1 MTFEG
6 LRRALE
12 RRAPGRWE
20 LYRKTSH
27 SRERDTCRGI
37 SRIAER
43 SEEGWA
49 ARWWEGN
56 TEEPAAALRFAA
68 ASSAEMLAAAIE
80 DAARLPA
87 GGDPVPDLPA
97 RGRKSPAPEA
107 PAPIE
112 DPPDLGPALSAA
124 ISAAS
129 AGTSSLATLAI
140 RVGVAHERIANAN
153 GLDVSQALTA
163 ADGVA
168 SAIATNTR
176 ETGKG
181 KGSSAAARA
190 AFRFDPARP
199 DVERLARRLAD
210 ASLLPLSGRAA
221 PFRTGQWLLEPAV
234 AAAVLAAVAP
244 AFCGG
249 RGPSW
254 LSRETAASPG
264 VRIVDDAGAEAAW
277 DGEGVA
283 TRRMLL
289 VESGEVVAR
298 LYDLRSGKAAG
309 RPSTGHGARPS
320 FREPP
325 RCEPRKIFF
334 EGSQP
339 AAAESLLSS
348 VRRGLVARALTAP
361 VRVDLAGDR
370 YEVEF
375 TGVSVIA
382 GREQNPVAGARASGR
397 ISELLRRIE
406 GVGSD
411 LQFFPMPF
419 LAGSGTVLVGRAAFD

>member
-20 LYRKTSH
+20 LYRKTSR
-27 SRERDTCRGI
+27 SRERDTSRGI

-49 ARWWEGN
+49 ARWWEGDS
-56 TEEPAAALRFAA
+56 PASALRFAA

-87 GGDPVPDLPA
+87 GKDPVPDLPV
-97 RGRKSPAPEA
+97 RGGRKSPAPEA
-107 PAPIE
+107 PASIE
-112 DPPDLGPALSAA
+112 DPPDLGPALSSA
-124 ISAAS
+124 IAAAS
-129 AGTSSLATLAI
+129 AGRSSLATLAI
-140 RVGVAHERIANAN
+140 RVGEARERIANAR
-153 GLDVSQALTA
+153 GLDVSQTLTA

-168 SAIATNTR
+168 SAIATN
-176 ETGKG
+176 GKG
-181 KGSSAAARA
+181 KGSSAAAARA
-190 AFRFDPARP
+190 AFRWDPARP

-221 PFRTGQWLLEPAV
+221 PFRTGQWVLEPAV
-234 AAAVLAAVAP
+234 AAAVLAGVAP
-244 AFCGG
+244 VFCAA

-298 LYDLRSGKAAG
+298 LYDLRSGKSAG